1 MAKKTD
7 KRDKQRKTLALIF
20 VEGDTEVEFYK
31 KMKEHLRQKNGG
43 RLICQVEIHNLKS
56 VGQYQNTAQRIFEK
70 KIKVTYPEDEYR

>member
-31 KMKEHLRQKNGG
+31 KMKEHLRQKSGG
-43 RLICQVEIHNLKS
+43 RLICQVEIHNLKG
-56 VGQYQNTAQRIFEK
+56 VIDVMRERD
-70 KIKVTYPEDEYR
+70 IKVLMQI